1 MPPTTSLV
9 GHGPQSF
16 ADMNNLLKA
25 PIIEAAYVPPLYAH
39 NQMSSEEIL
48 MKMTNAEQE
57 GRDVDLV
64 VLKEDH
70 RRAYNREAMRKK
82 RAMDNEEGRAYK
94 RQRQEEHDELR
105 KHTMEMIKQLH
116 LNSSWYS
123 TLKVKKLRVAISA
136 LEKLATL
143 KKKRQFED
151 KKIVQNVINQFDGTE
166 SAYKE
171 DINIYDKEAAEL
183 IQRLGMDLDDNEI
196 FNAEKIFDI

>member
-1 MPPTTSLV
+1 M
-9 GHGPQSF
+9 G
-16 ADMNNLLKA
+16 
-25 PIIEAAYVPPLYAH
+25 
-39 NQMSSEEIL
+39 
-48 MKMTNAEQE
+48 
-57 GRDVDLV
+57 
-64 VLKEDH
+64 
-70 RRAYNREAMRKK
+70 KK
-82 RAMDNEEGRAYK
+82 RAMDKEEGRAYK

-166 SAYKE
+166 SDTRE
-171 DINIYDKEAAEL
+171 DIIIYDKEAAEL
-183 IQRLGMDLDDNEI
+183 IQRLGMDIDDNEI
-196 FNAEKIFDI
+196 LNDEKISNI